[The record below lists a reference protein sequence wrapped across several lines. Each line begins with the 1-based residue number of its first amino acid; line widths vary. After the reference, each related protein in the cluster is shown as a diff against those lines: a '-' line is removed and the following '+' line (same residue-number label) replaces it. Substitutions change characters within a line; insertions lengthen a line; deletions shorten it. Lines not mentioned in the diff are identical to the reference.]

1 MIVYHGSTMAV
12 PKPDIVHSRKRV
24 DFGKGFYVTP
34 IYSQARS
41 WSEKNIRLNQP
52 GVISK
57 YTFLE
62 SALKEMKTLYFDS
75 YSEEWLDF
83 IMNCRQERDKT
94 DYDIVI
100 GGVANDRVFNT
111 VELYFNKLIDK
122 KETIN
127 RLKYNKPNLQIC
139 FRTQATIDRYLQYE
153 GCEQL

>member
-1 MIVYHGSTMAV
+1 M
-12 PKPDIVHSRKRV
+12 
-24 DFGKGFYVTP
+24 
-34 IYSQARS
+34 
-41 WSEKNIRLNQP
+41 NIRLNQP

-122 KETIN
+122 KEAIN